1 MNQMPGTVI
10 AAIRGPIMLIAL
22 GGLLI
27 LDQLTPYSFGRTWPT
42 LLILF
47 GLLKLLERIFEGGS
61 RPPYPPYGT
70 SSPPPA
76 GGGQ

>member
-1 MNQMPGTVI
+1 MNQMPGSVI
-10 AAIRGPIMLIAL
+10 GAIRGPMMLIAL
-22 GGLLI
+22 GGLLT
-27 LDQLTPYSFGRTWPT
+27 LDHLTPYSFGRTWPA

-47 GLLKLLERIFEGGS
+47 GLLKLLERIFEGRS
-61 RPPYPPYGT
+61 RPPYSPSRT